1 MQTTCIVGLFFS
13 LHARIIKRYM
23 NWFIG
28 CLFGCSIGAIK
39 WHTISSEWGDISV
52 TPKQKKYATWA
63 LIATFVLPLIIS
75 FIGALAD
82 IVIPF

>member
-1 MQTTCIVGLFFS
+1 M
-13 LHARIIKRYM
+13 
-23 NWFIG
+23 
-28 CLFGCSIGAIK
+28 
-39 WHTISSEWGDISV
+39 

-82 IVIPF
+82 IVVTF